1 MLKLWVSLGV
11 GLYPGAPGTYGSILT
26 AALAAAFVHLTQ
38 LRLSGTGYAVFLV
51 LFSLSAWRG
60 IDLAL
65 KKGLWGMDQ
74 DPGSIVIDEA
84 AGVLLALSGCGP
96 GDWLRMA
103 AALIAFRFF
112 DILKPCP
119 IGSLQNLPGAF
130 GVLVDDLAA
139 GAFAWLVA
147 YGLMSWLH

>member
-11 GLYPGAPGTYGSILT
+11 GLCPGASGTYGSILT
-26 AALAAAFVHLTQ
+26 AALAAVFVYLTQ
-38 LRLSGTGYAVFLV
+38 LRLGGPWYGVFLL
-51 LFSLSAWRG
+51 LFSLAAWRG

-65 KKGLWGMDQ
+65 KKGLWGLDQ
-74 DPGSIVIDEA
+74 DPGGIVIDEA

-96 GDWLRMA
+96 GDWLRMT

-119 IGSLQNLPGAF
+119 IGSLQNLPGAW

-139 GAFAWLVA
+139 GAFAWLAA
-147 YGLMSWLH
+147 YGLMFWLN